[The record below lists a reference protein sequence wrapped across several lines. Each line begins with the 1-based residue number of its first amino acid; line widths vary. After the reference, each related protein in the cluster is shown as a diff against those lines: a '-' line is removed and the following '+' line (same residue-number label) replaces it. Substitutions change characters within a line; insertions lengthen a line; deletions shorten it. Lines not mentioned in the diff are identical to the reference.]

1 MIIILDYGI
10 SNIGAVKNAL
20 NFLNFKSIISS
31 KKNEIETAKKI
42 IIPGNGNFGEGMRL
56 LQKHNL
62 IEILDKMVIEK
73 KIPVLGICLG
83 YQMMFEKNEEDL
95 NYKGLGWIKGQVKKF
110 KKTNKFLVPHV
121 GWNKINFKEMKLMTS
136 IPNNSR
142 FYFDHS
148 YYTEISKKKFK
159 YGTTNHGI
167 KFSSVYNSKN
177 IYGCQP
183 HPEKSQKFGLQ
194 LLKNFCELC

>member
-31 KKNEIETAKKI
+31 KKDEIKTAKKI

-56 LQKHNL
+56 LQKLNL
-62 IEILDKMVIEK
+62 IEILDKVVIEK

-95 NYKGLGWIKGQVKKF
+95 NYNGLGWIKGRVKKF

-121 GWNKINFKEMKLMTS
+121 GWNKIDFQEMKLMAK

-148 YYTEISKKKFK
+148 YYTEISSKKFK
-159 YGTTNHGI
+159 CGTTNHGI
-167 KFSSVYNSKN
+167 QFNSVYSSKN